1 MIVPRSRLDNS
12 ICCVLAADK
21 ISKVCNRL
29 TGQRKLTFST
39 MLEFSRA
46 PWQPVAT
53 KINRQEGMRVLSVI
67 SYVLPSTSCELYNAL
82 GFDGEELIL
91 PSIGA
96 DHRRV
101 TCRGNLFHTVLG
113 ILVTDRCVVI
123 MVAPVLREAGA
134 LRFINGFPWINN
146 NIYSIRDSHIN
157 GNNGSYTNSDDVEWF
172 DRPVLRRQQTVG
184 WGAVDDDTEVLGYPR
199 MCASDRLLVE
209 ELSVRVD
216 DLESEIYSYDST
228 MSRFR
233 ADLEAI
239 EPIIVEIHS
248 SRNKPNLFV
257 CCLIACNALI
267 LMYVLI
273 YNSYYGSQICGNNGS
288 WTNSDDLAELGLKVS
303 LSGSNGKGGTHA
315 ANKKIE
321 SKNSNSSSGQHKK
334 KGGYVEERLCNDFWS
349 SRGCSRSKCKFSHE
363 RSSSKCNSFVGGKC
377 KYGDK
382 CKYSHDTDNQS
393 EQVSEPVP
401 EKKEGGGGGGE
412 KQKEVIL
419 ELEPEF
425 EVMKLYFRFFEYSD
439 KRFYVLP
446 FSDKWNMGFV
456 QYEEVTVD
464 MNLFRPLYIKL
475 SSHNPQGKMIESSTY
490 EFMATKFFQANGYHE
505 KISKENMMDMDDLE
519 PLRLLPS
526 LVQQKI
532 LFNRYEQNKSLSIIV
547 QRPPFGC
554 LNALALLSFILGCFC
569 LKMMTIPGSLTLWTM
584 DYFWPRMRLPGMPWN
599 PATSVC
605 NRTGELLWVISI
617 LIAPFGM
624 LSGTT
629 GGLYA
634 LLSVHWVLLCFDYS
648 MTKSALLGYMLYS
661 LFGYKIL
668 FLGISMSKCLVALIV
683 CYPIVIGS
691 SILGLRLIR
700 STQNRNSV
708 LTPIY
713 DWLRRGGLI
722 ALMTLLIVSLRELI
736 LRCWNLLRRTWRNLR
751 VQLQIYQQLPQ
762 YELDGL
768 WIV

>member
-1 MIVPRSRLDNS
+1 MIRTKDQKSETGSAGVNIHINS
-12 ICCVLAADK
+12 ILNHRSVS
-21 ISKVCNRL
+21 SKVGSL
-29 TGQRKLTFST
+29 
-39 MLEFSRA
+39 
-46 PWQPVAT
+46 
-53 KINRQEGMRVLSVI
+53 
-67 SYVLPSTSCELYNAL
+67 LY
-82 GFDGEELIL
+82 
-91 PSIGA
+91 SQ
-96 DHRRV
+96 
-101 TCRGNLFHTVLG
+101 
-113 ILVTDRCVVI
+113 
-123 MVAPVLREAGA
+123 
-134 LRFINGFPWINN
+134 INGL
-146 NIYSIRDSHIN
+146 
-157 GNNGSYTNSDDVEWF
+157 NGSYSNSDDVEWL
-172 DRPVLRRQQTVG
+172 DQPVLRRQRTVG
-184 WGAVDDDTEVLGYPR
+184 WGFADDETEVPGYPGL
-199 MCASDRLLVE
+199 CVSDRIVIE
-209 ELSVRVD
+209 EYGQRLD
-216 DLESEIYSYDST
+216 DVESELYSYDNT

-233 ADLEAI
+233 AELEAMD
-239 EPIIVEIHS
+239 PIIEEIHT
-248 SRNKPNLFV
+248 SRNKVGRFTWIVLSLNL
-257 CCLIACNALI
+257 III
-267 LMYVLI
+267 LYMI
-273 YNSYYGSQICGNNGS
+273 YSSYYGSQICGNNGS
-288 WTNSDDLAELGLKVS
+288 WTNSDDLAEMGLKVD
-303 LSGSNGKGGTHA
+303 LSGASGKGGTHA

-321 SKNSNSSSGQHKK
+321 NKNSNSSSSQHKK
-334 KGGYVEERLCNDFWS
+334 KGGYVEERFCKDFWS
-349 SRGCSRSKCKFSHE
+349 SRGCSRDKCKFSHE
-363 RSSSKCNSFVGGKC
+363 RSSSMCDSFLKGNC
-377 KYGDK
+377 KFGEK
-382 CKYSHDTDNQS
+382 CKYSHEGANNP
-393 EQVSEPVP
+393 EQNGSSVP
-401 EKKEGGGGGGE
+401 GGGVGSGGGGG
-412 KQKEVIL
+412 KQKEIIL
-419 ELEPEF
+419 ELEPQF
-425 EVMKLYFRFFEYSD
+425 EVMKLYFKYYEYGD
-439 KRFYVLP
+439 KRSYVLP
-446 FSDKWNMGFV
+446 FTDKWRMGFV

-505 KISKENMMDMDDLE
+505 KISKENMMDMQDLE

-532 LFNRYEQNKSLSIIV
+532 LFNRYEQNKSLSTIV

-554 LNALALLSFILGCFC
+554 LNALALLSFLLGCFC
-569 LKMMTIPGSLTLWTM
+569 LRMMTIPGSLTLWIM
-584 DYFWPRMRLPGMPWN
+584 DYLRPRIRLPEMPWN

-648 MTKSALLGYMLYS
+648 MIKSALLGYMLYS

-713 DWLRRGGLI
+713 DWLRRGGLT